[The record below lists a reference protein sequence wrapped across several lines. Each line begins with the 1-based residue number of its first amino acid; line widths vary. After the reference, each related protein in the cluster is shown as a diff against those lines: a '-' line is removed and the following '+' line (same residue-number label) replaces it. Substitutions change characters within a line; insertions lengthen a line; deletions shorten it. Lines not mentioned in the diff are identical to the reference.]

1 MKNKNH
7 KFFNYVII
15 AAVLIIPF
23 MYSFFYLKAYWNPYG
38 EGNIDNLPVAIVNED
53 KGSKGEELV
62 KEIKDSKKLKL
73 SVVDSTKAEDGLY
86 NKDYYAVINIP
97 EDFTESMESASTT
110 NKKHATITYSPNQ
123 KSNYLASQRIN
134 NAVNVVEK
142 NLDNKVNSEIVGT
155 LSDTV
160 KEVPDKLEN
169 ISDGFDKLNDGTNQL
184 KEGSNTLT
192 SGTESLKQNYT

>member
-62 KEIKDSKKLKL
+62 KEIKDSNRLLITPHIAWASVEARTKLMDIILGQIK
-73 SVVDSTKAEDGLY
+73 EFF
-86 NKDYYAVINIP
+86 NI
-97 EDFTESMESASTT
+97 D
-110 NKKHATITYSPNQ
+110 
-123 KSNYLASQRIN
+123 
-134 NAVNVVEK
+134 
-142 NLDNKVNSEIVGT
+142 
-155 LSDTV
+155 
-160 KEVPDKLEN
+160 
-169 ISDGFDKLNDGTNQL
+169 
-184 KEGSNTLT
+184 
-192 SGTESLKQNYT
+192 